1 MASLLKST
9 LNTRFLPGSGERFIR
24 SDAPVNLTEK
34 EIGWLEEQNI
44 RTLVDLRS
52 EEEAERKPCP
62 LKDRKGFVYHHLP
75 VTGGGDTPKS
85 REHLHQVYA
94 GMVDGQME
102 KIIRTILEAETK
114 VLYFCTAGKDRT
126 GVVSALLMK
135 KLGADEGTIV
145 QDYMLSKGN
154 LMDMLLSYASAHPQV
169 DPDIIIPREENILN
183 VLASVAIMGMMLF
196 VPIMS
201 VVYTLIDEAVNA
213 RLPGAIDNLF
223 AAQTPA
229 APENVPPAETE
240 EARKSAEASEREAA
254 KQVKKE
260 APCKKPY
267 GNK

>member
-24 SDAPVNLTEK
+24 SDAPVNLTEN

-62 LKDRKGFVYHHLP
+62 LKDRKGFMYHHLP

-85 REHLHQVYA
+85 REHLHHVYA

-102 KIIRTILEAETK
+102 KIIRTILAAETK

-135 KLGADEGTIV
+135 RMGCDEKEIIA
-145 QDYMLSKGN
+145 DYMTSREN
-154 LMDMLLSYASAHPQV
+154 LMDMLTAYVAGHPEV
-169 DPDIIIPREENILN
+169 KMDIIVPREEN
-183 VLASVAIMGMMLF
+183 M
-196 VPIMS
+196 
-201 VVYTLIDEAVNA
+201 E
-213 RLPGAIDNLF
+213 RLLHSLG
-223 AAQTPA
+223 
-229 APENVPPAETE
+229 
-240 EARKSAEASEREAA
+240 
-254 KQVKKE
+254 
-260 APCKKPY
+260 
-267 GNK
+267 

>member
-135 KLGADEGTIV
+135 RLGWGEEAIV
-145 QDYMLSKGN
+145 EDYMASMEN
-154 LMDMLLSYASAHPQV
+154 LRQMLEEYAEVHPEV
-169 DPDIIIPREENILN
+169 DLNIILPKEENIRRFLR
-183 VLASVAIMGMMLF
+183 
-196 VPIMS
+196 
-201 VVYTLIDEAVNA
+201 D
-213 RLPGAIDNLF
+213 
-223 AAQTPA
+223 AAM
-229 APENVPPAETE
+229 
-240 EARKSAEASEREAA
+240 
-254 KQVKKE
+254 
-260 APCKKPY
+260 
-267 GNK
+267 